1 MKKYSLIAFLIL
13 LLLSSFTTFDYPLN
27 KTEWKVEYVI
37 MENGVKDDL
46 SKLGFSLFFHEKYFS
61 LFLDEN
67 ECTTQYQLEPNN
79 GFSVFVGGNCT
90 KHCCDHEK
98 GTWIKKRIY
107 EIKKATFTNDTLKL
121 QGENF
126 WVFASKMKKIDGSK

>member
-1 MKKYSLIAFLIL
+1 MKKYIFIATIA
-13 LLLSSFTTFDYPLN
+13 LLSFSSFAQFDYPLN
-27 KTEWKVEYVI
+27 KKEWKVEYVI
-37 MENGVKDDL
+37 MENGLKDDL
-46 SKLGFSLFFHEKYFS
+46 SKLGFSLFFQEKSFS

-67 ECTTQYQLEPNN
+67 ECSTQYQLEPND

-98 GTWIKKRIY
+98 GKWIKKRIY
-107 EIKKATFTNDTLKL
+107 EIKKATFTNDTIKL

-126 WVFASKMKKIDGSK
+126 MLVGSKMKK

>member
-1 MKKYSLIAFLIL
+1 MKKYSLIAFLVL

-107 EIKKATFTNDTLKL
+107 EIKKATFTDDTLKL

-126 WVFASKMKKIDGSK
+126 WVIGSKMKK

>member
-1 MKKYSLIAFLIL
+1 MKKYIFIASLA
-13 LLLSSFTTFDYPLN
+13 LLSLASFAQFDYPLN
-27 KTEWKVEYVI
+27 KTEWKLEYVI
-37 MENGVKDDL
+37 MENGLKDDL
-46 SKLGFSLFFHEKYFS
+46 SKLGFSLFFQEKSFS

-67 ECTTQYQLEPNN
+67 ECSTQYQLEPND

-98 GTWIKKRIY
+98 GKWIKKRIY
-107 EIKKATFTNDTLKL
+107 EIKKATFTNDTIKL

-126 WVFASKMKKIDGSK
+126 MLVGSKMKK